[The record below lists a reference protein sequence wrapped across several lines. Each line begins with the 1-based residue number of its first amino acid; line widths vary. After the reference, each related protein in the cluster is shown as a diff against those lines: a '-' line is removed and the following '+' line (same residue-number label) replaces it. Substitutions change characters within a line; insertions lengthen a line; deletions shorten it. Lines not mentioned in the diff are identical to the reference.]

1 MFSVDVDVGV
11 ASVAALALT
20 LVLALI
26 FFVLFDVVF
35 DVVLFWSIVELED
48 VEFKLEFTD
57 EFNADITATPIAYID
72 DVTVDANVDVVDVVG
87 RINGIVVDVD
97 VDDVDVDDVDD
108 VDVVDVGGVDMEVD
122 AVIPL
127 MSTVVAVVLDGVYVI
142 ATDEF
147 GITPSK

>member
-1 MFSVDVDVGV
+1 MGV

-97 VDDVDVDDVDD
+97 VDVDVDDVD
-108 VDVVDVGGVDMEVD
+108 GVDMEVD

>member
-97 VDDVDVDDVDD
+97 VDVDDVD
-108 VDVVDVGGVDMEVD
+108 GVDMEVD

>member
-97 VDDVDVDDVDD
+97 VDVDDVD
-108 VDVVDVGGVDMEVD
+108 DVVDVGGVDMEVD

-147 GITPSK
+147 GRTPSK

>member
-1 MFSVDVDVGV
+1 MGV

-72 DVTVDANVDVVDVVG
+72 DVTVDANVDVEDVVG

-97 VDDVDVDDVDD
+97 VDVDDVD
-108 VDVVDVGGVDMEVD
+108 GVDMEVD

>member
-72 DVTVDANVDVVDVVG
+72 DVTVDANVDVEDVVG

-97 VDDVDVDDVDD
+97 VDVDDVD
-108 VDVVDVGGVDMEVD
+108 GVDMEVD

>member
-1 MFSVDVDVGV
+1 MGV

-97 VDDVDVDDVDD
+97 VDVDDVD
-108 VDVVDVGGVDMEVD
+108 GVDMEVD